1 MEQNE
6 THAYSLPVECHY
18 RQSNYAFENGPSG
31 ESTISEFIVSL
42 SNFKS
47 PEKKG
52 PLAYFHFPSAKTLTA
67 KLFFCWAWAPGTSAL

>member
-18 RQSNYAFENGPSG
+18 GQSNYAFENGTSG
-31 ESTISEFIVSL
+31 ESTISKFIVSL

-47 PEKKG
+47 LDKKG
-52 PLAYFHFPSAKTLTA
+52 SLAYFHFPQLR
-67 KLFFCWAWAPGTSAL
+67 L